1 MQKYHGPAPSVSAR
15 AARLV
20 DGIVADSNA
29 LRCSVTTGAA
39 GERCIDLG
47 AQVPGGLEA
56 GRRLAEVCL
65 GGLGTVSLHMAS
77 GLKRWPL
84 AITVYASEPVV
95 ACLGSQY
102 AGWQITE
109 QESGFFALGSGPA
122 RALSRVEAL
131 YKDLNYVDHYSK
143 ASLVIEGDKPP
154 PASVTRQI
162 AAACGVQPANL
173 TILFA
178 PTGSLAGTVQ
188 IAARVLEV
196 ALHKAHEL
204 HFPLENIVDGMGT
217 APIAPPVPD
226 FVKAMGRTNDAI
238 IYGGRVQLFVRGPND
253 AAEKLA
259 QQLPSSTCAAYGE
272 PFADIFAAAGGDFY
286 KIDPM
291 LFSPAEVIVSNL
303 DTGTSFHAGELAPD
317 VVNKSFR

>member
-1 MQKYHGPAPSVSAR
+1 MQKYNGPAPSVSS
-15 AARLV
+15 AAAKLV
-20 DGIVADSNA
+20 EGIVAEASA
-29 LRCSVTTGAA
+29 LRCSVTVGGA
-39 GERCIDLG
+39 GERLIDLG
-47 AQVPGGLEA
+47 ANVPGGLEA

-65 GGLGTVSLHMAS
+65 GGLGTVSLNTSS

-84 AITVYASEPVV
+84 AVTVHAANPVI
-95 ACLGSQY
+95 ACLASQY

-131 YKDLNYVDHYSK
+131 YKDLGYVDHYSK
-143 ASLVIEGDKPP
+143 ASLVIEGDKAP
-154 PASVTRQI
+154 PASVARSI

-173 TILFA
+173 TILYA
-178 PTGSLAGTVQ
+178 PTGCMAGSVQ

-204 HFPLENIVDGMGT
+204 HFPLEHIEDGIGT

-226 FVKAMGRTNDAI
+226 FMKAMGRTNDAV
-238 IYGGRVQLFVRGPND
+238 IYGGRVQLFVRGNNE
-253 AAEKLA
+253 ASEQLA
-259 QQLPSSTCAAYGE
+259 KQLPSSTCAAYGE

-303 DTGTSFHAGELAPD
+303 DTGSSFHAGELAPD
-317 VVNKSFR
+317 VVDKSFR

>member
-1 MQKYHGPAPSVSAR
+1 MQKYNGPAPSVSAR
-15 AARLV
+15 AAKLV
-20 DGIVADSNA
+20 EGIVADADA
-29 LRCSVTTGAA
+29 LRCAVTIGGA
-39 GERCIDLG
+39 GERCIDMG
-47 AQVPGGLEA
+47 AHVPGGLEA

-65 GGLGTVSLHMAS
+65 GGLGTVTIHNDS

-84 AITVYASEPVV
+84 GITVHAANPVV

-131 YKDLNYVDHYSK
+131 FKDLSYVDHYSK
-143 ASLVIEGDKPP
+143 ASLVIEGDKAP
-154 PASVTRQI
+154 PASVARSV

-173 TILFA
+173 TVLYA
-178 PTGSLAGTVQ
+178 PTGCIAGSVQ

-204 HFPLENIVDGMGT
+204 HFPLDHIEDGIGT

-226 FVKAMGRTNDAI
+226 FVKAMGRTNDAV
-238 IYGGRVQLFVRGPND
+238 IYGGRVQLFVRGTNE
-253 AAEKLA
+253 AAEQLA
-259 QQLPSSTCAAYGE
+259 KQLPSSTCAAYGE
-272 PFADIFAAAGGDFY
+272 PFAEIFAAAGGDFY

-303 DTGTSFHAGELAPD
+303 DTGTSFHAGQLAPD
-317 VVNKSFR
+317 VVDKSFR